1 MLKKND
7 IIEIEITDTG
17 SEGEGIGRADGMAF
31 FVVGA
36 IPGDTVRAGVMK
48 LKKTYGYARLIE
60 ILKPS
65 PNRVKPRCKV
75 AALCGGCQLQHE
87 SYEAQLKFK
96 TDKVLNCL
104 TRIGGLVSEESES
117 ETVEK
122 RPQVKSRIKDERKT
136 TEGESRRES
145 AEGSEVGEEEQE
157 FEGARKITLRDP
169 ENGEEAVM
177 FETVGASEPFGYRNK
192 SQYPVGKDKTGR
204 TVAGFYRNH
213 SHDIIPCTECA
224 LAQPVAGSIMD
235 AVLAY
240 MDKAGVTA
248 YCEAY
253 DDEETDHV
261 CFEACEIKS
270 TTEKQKKR
278 KDKLAGTANKYIISE
293 SERGVVRHVLIRT
306 GHATKQVMVCL
317 VICAEDIPE
326 KEMLV
331 GLISDACEKHG
342 MKLESVSCCINVEK
356 TNVIMTDRIKHIWG
370 SDHIVDRIGEI
381 DYRIS
386 PLSFFQVNPLQTRVL
401 YSKVEE
407 LVKESIGVSADQ
419 NSRGVER
426 ETAEGESKADIE
438 ESGCEKD
445 AEKSGSETDEGR
457 DRKPVIWDMY
467 CGTGSISLA
476 LCRVAE
482 KVYGVEII
490 EAAVR
495 DARENAAMNGIKNVE
510 FFCGPAED
518 VVPEMYAKDASYGAD
533 IVVVD
538 PPRKGC
544 DAKLLECLK
553 RMSPHSIIYVSCDPA
568 TLARDIKILR
578 AGGYALK
585 KVMPVDMFPQTV
597 HVETCCLL
605 ERLRNAKDH
614 VTFTLDMEDYYRI
627 KDAEADKEKR

>member
-1 MLKKND
+1 MYGETDRHDTGRKHMLKKND

-65 PNRVKPRCKV
+65 PNRVKPRCRV

-104 TRIGGLVSEESES
+104 TRIGGLVREESN
-117 ETVEK
+117 
-122 RPQVKSRIKDERKT
+122 
-136 TEGESRRES
+136 
-145 AEGSEVGEEEQE
+145 
-157 FEGARKITLRDP
+157 KIILRDP

-177 FETVGASEPFGYRNK
+177 FETVGAAEIFGYRNK
-192 SQYPVGKDKTGR
+192 SQYPVGKDKTGK

-224 LAQPVAGSIMD
+224 LAHPVAGSIMD

-248 YCEAY
+248 YS
-253 DDEETDHV
+253 DETG
-261 CFEACEIKS
+261 
-270 TTEKQKKR
+270 R
-278 KDKLAGTANKYIISE
+278 GT
-293 SERGVVRHVLIRT
+293 VRHVLIRT

-370 SDHIVDRIGEI
+370 SDCIVDRIREI

-426 ETAEGESKADIE
+426 ETAEGESKADKRETAEGENKADIE

-553 RMSPHSIIYVSCDPA
+553 KMAPRSIIYVSCDPA

-605 ERLRNAKDH
+605 ERLRSAKDH
-614 VTFTLDMEDYYRI
+614 ISFTLDMEDYYRI
-627 KDAEADKEKR
+627 KDAEKKTDE

>member
-104 TRIGGLVSEESES
+104 TRIGGLQADSDSV
-117 ETVEK
+117 
-122 RPQVKSRIKDERKT
+122 
-136 TEGESRRES
+136 
-145 AEGSEVGEEEQE
+145 
-157 FEGARKITLRDP
+157 TLRDP
-169 ENGEEAVM
+169 VTGETARM
-177 FETVGASEPFGYRNK
+177 DFAVGAAEPFGYRNK
-192 SQYPVGKDKTGR
+192 SQYPVGRDKSGK

-224 LAQPVAGSIMD
+224 LSHPVAGSIMD
-235 AVLAY
+235 AVLEY
-240 MDKAGVTA
+240 MDRADVPPYEESVVA
-248 YCEAY
+248 
-253 DDEETDHV
+253 EETQ
-261 CFEACEIKS
+261 K
-270 TTEKQKKR
+270 TTGKVGRGKKR
-278 KDKLAGTANKYIISE
+278 GSE
-293 SERGVVRHVLIRT
+293 SVTDSGSDRMVINQSGIVRHVLIRT
-306 GHATKQVMVCL
+306 GHVTKQVMVCL
-317 VICAEDIPE
+317 VVYAEDVPG
-326 KEMLV
+326 KELLV
-331 GLISDACEKHG
+331 KLLSEACDRHD
-342 MKLESVSCCINVEK
+342 MKLESVSLCVNCEI
-356 TNVIMTDRIKHIWG
+356 TNVIMTDRIRHIWG
-370 SDHIVDRIGEI
+370 SDHIVDRIGQI
-381 DYRIS
+381 SYRIS
-386 PLSFFQVNPLQTRVL
+386 PLSFFQVNPIQTRVL

-407 LVKESIGVSADQ
+407 LVRDSISVSAGHAE
-419 NSRGVER
+419 NSN
-426 ETAEGESKADIE
+426 D
-438 ESGCEKD
+438 
-445 AEKSGSETDEGR
+445 SETEKRNGSGISDR
-457 DRKPVIWDMY
+457 DNKPVIWDMY

-476 LCRVAE
+476 LCSVAK

-495 DARENAAMNGIKNVE
+495 DARQNARENGITNAE
-510 FFCGPAED
+510 FFCGPAEE
-518 VVPEMYAKDASYGAD
+518 VVPEMYAKDPSYGAD

-544 DAKLLECLK
+544 DPKLLDCLV

-578 AGGYALK
+578 KGGYTLRR
-585 KVMPVDMFPQTV
+585 VMPVDMFPQTV

-605 ERLRNAKDH
+605 ERVSNRKADSYVKLNVK
-614 VTFTLDMEDYYRI
+614 MEDYYRI
-627 KDAEADKEKR
+627 KDAEKNTE

>member
-31 FVVGA
+31 FVAGT

-48 LKKTYGYARLIE
+48 LKKTYGYARIIE

-65 PNRVKPRCKV
+65 SNRVKPRCKV

-104 TRIGGLVSEESES
+104 TRIGGLVREESES

-122 RPQVKSRIKDERKT
+122 RPQVKGSIKEEGKT
-136 TEGESRRES
+136 TEGETLRES

-157 FEGARKITLRDP
+157 CEWARKITLRDP

-177 FETVGASEPFGYRNK
+177 FETVGAAEIFGYRNK
-192 SQYPVGKDKTGR
+192 SQYPVGKDKTGK

-224 LAQPVAGSIMD
+224 LAHPVAGSIMN

-248 YCEAY
+248 YS
-253 DDEETDHV
+253 ETG
-261 CFEACEIKS
+261 S
-270 TTEKQKKR
+270 
-278 KDKLAGTANKYIISE
+278 GT
-293 SERGVVRHVLIRT
+293 VRHVLIRT

-370 SDHIVDRIGEI
+370 SDHIVDRIGQI

-407 LVKESIGVSADQ
+407 LVDECAKQIILE
-419 NSRGVER
+419 
-426 ETAEGESKADIE
+426 ETDSQASNRQMNGCHQENLSEGDNETGEIDAGEMLRSEDIE
-438 ESGCEKD
+438 NKTKRS
-445 AEKSGSETDEGR
+445 
-457 DRKPVIWDMY
+457 RKPIIWDMY

-495 DARENAAMNGIKNVE
+495 DARENAAMNGIKNAE

-605 ERLRNAKDH
+605 ERLRNAKDY
-614 VTFTLDMEDYYRI
+614 FPLKLDMEDYYKI
-627 KDAEADKEKR
+627 KDAEEDKKNDRNN

>member
-104 TRIGGLVSEESES
+104 TRIGGLVRDESN
-117 ETVEK
+117 
-122 RPQVKSRIKDERKT
+122 
-136 TEGESRRES
+136 
-145 AEGSEVGEEEQE
+145 
-157 FEGARKITLRDP
+157 KIILRDP

-177 FETVGASEPFGYRNK
+177 FETVRASEPFGYRNK
-192 SQYPVGKDKTGR
+192 SQYPVGKDKTGK

-224 LAQPVAGSIMD
+224 LAHPVAGSIMD

-370 SDHIVDRIGEI
+370 SDCIVDRIGEI

-426 ETAEGESKADIE
+426 ETAEGESKADKRETAEGESKADIE

-476 LCRVAE
+476 LCKVAR

-578 AGGYALK
+578 EGGYALK

-597 HVETCCLL
+597 HVESCVLL
-605 ERLRNAKDH
+605 QRVSNTRLKAI
-614 VTFTLDMEDYYRI
+614 TLDVEMEDYYRI
-627 KDAEADKEKR
+627 KGDRTND

>member
-104 TRIGGLVSEESES
+104 TRIGGLVRDESN
-117 ETVEK
+117 
-122 RPQVKSRIKDERKT
+122 
-136 TEGESRRES
+136 
-145 AEGSEVGEEEQE
+145 
-157 FEGARKITLRDP
+157 KIILRDP

-192 SQYPVGKDKTGR
+192 SQYPVGKDKTGK

-224 LAQPVAGSIMD
+224 LAHPVAGSIMD

-426 ETAEGESKADIE
+426 ETAEGESKADKRETAEGESKADIE

-476 LCRVAE
+476 LCKVAR

-495 DARENAAMNGIKNVE
+495 DARENATMNGIKNVE

-578 AGGYALK
+578 EGGYALK

-597 HVETCCLL
+597 HVESCVLL
-605 ERLRNAKDH
+605 QRVSNTRPKAI
-614 VTFTLDMEDYYRI
+614 TLDVEMEDYYRI
-627 KDAEADKEKR
+627 KGDRTND

>member
-17 SEGEGIGRADGMAF
+17 NEGEGIGRADGMAF

-104 TRIGGLVSEESES
+104 TRIGGLVRDESES

-122 RPQVKSRIKDERKT
+122 RPQRIDPIKAVGKTDGSTAIRKN
-136 TEGESRRES
+136 
-145 AEGSEVGEEEQE
+145 EQE
-157 FEGARKITLRDP
+157 RDKSCKIILRDP

-192 SQYPVGKDKTGR
+192 SQYPVGRDKTGK

-224 LAQPVAGSIMD
+224 LAHPVAGSIMD

-331 GLISDACEKHG
+331 GLVSDACEKHG

-370 SDHIVDRIGEI
+370 RDCIVDRIGEI

-438 ESGCEKD
+438 ENGGEKD

-476 LCRVAE
+476 LCKVAR

-597 HVETCCLL
+597 HVESCVLL
-605 ERLRNAKDH
+605 ERVSNRK
-614 VTFTLDMEDYYRI
+614 
-627 KDAEADKEKR
+627 ADSL

>member
-1 MLKKND
+1 MYGETDRHDTGRKHMLKKND

-104 TRIGGLVSEESES
+104 TRIGGLVREESHY
-117 ETVEK
+117 
-122 RPQVKSRIKDERKT
+122 I
-136 TEGESRRES
+136 
-145 AEGSEVGEEEQE
+145 
-157 FEGARKITLRDP
+157 ILRDP

-177 FETVGASEPFGYRNK
+177 FETVGAVEIFGYRNK
-192 SQYPVGKDKTGR
+192 SQYPVGKDKTGK

-224 LAQPVAGSIMD
+224 LAHPVAGSIMD

-240 MDKAGVTA
+240 MDKTGVTA
-248 YCEAY
+248 YS
-253 DDEETDHV
+253 DETG
-261 CFEACEIKS
+261 S
-270 TTEKQKKR
+270 
-278 KDKLAGTANKYIISE
+278 GT
-293 SERGVVRHVLIRT
+293 VRHVLIRT

-370 SDHIVDRIGEI
+370 SDCIVDRIGEI

-426 ETAEGESKADIE
+426 ETAEGESKADKRETAEGESKADIE

-476 LCRVAE
+476 LCKVAR

-495 DARENAAMNGIKNVE
+495 DARENAAMNGIKNAE

-597 HVETCCLL
+597 HVESCVLL
-605 ERLRNAKDH
+605 ERVSNRK
-614 VTFTLDMEDYYRI
+614 
-627 KDAEADKEKR
+627 ADSL

>member
-104 TRIGGLVSEESES
+104 TRIGGLQADSD
-117 ETVEK
+117 TV
-122 RPQVKSRIKDERKT
+122 
-136 TEGESRRES
+136 
-145 AEGSEVGEEEQE
+145 
-157 FEGARKITLRDP
+157 TLRDP
-169 ENGEEAVM
+169 VTGETARM
-177 FETVGASEPFGYRNK
+177 DFAVGAAEPFGYRNK
-192 SQYPVGKDKTGR
+192 SQYPVGRDKSGK

-213 SHDIIPCTECA
+213 SHDIIPCTECV
-224 LAQPVAGSIMD
+224 LSHPVAGSIMD
-235 AVLAY
+235 AVLEY
-240 MDKAGVTA
+240 MDKAGVPP
-248 YCEAY
+248 Y
-253 DDEETDHV
+253 EETV
-261 CFEACEIKS
+261 VAEETPK
-270 TTEKQKKR
+270 TTGKGGKGKKR
-278 KDKLAGTANKYIISE
+278 GSE
-293 SERGVVRHVLIRT
+293 SVTDSGSDRMVINQSGIVRHVLIRT
-306 GHATKQVMVCL
+306 GHVTKQVMVCL
-317 VICAEDIPE
+317 VVCAEDVPGRE
-326 KEMLV
+326 LLV
-331 GLISDACEKHG
+331 KLLSEACDRHD
-342 MKLESVSCCINVEK
+342 MKLESVSLCVNREI
-356 TNVIMTDRIKHIWG
+356 TNVIMTDRIRHIWG
-370 SDHIVDRIGEI
+370 SDHIVDRIGQI
-381 DYRIS
+381 SYRIS

-407 LVKESIGVSADQ
+407 LVRDSISVSAGHAE
-419 NSRGVER
+419 NSN
-426 ETAEGESKADIE
+426 D
-438 ESGCEKD
+438 
-445 AEKSGSETDEGR
+445 SETEKRNGSGISDC
-457 DRKPVIWDMY
+457 DNKPVIWDMY

-476 LCRVAE
+476 LCSVAK

-495 DARENAAMNGIKNVE
+495 DARQNARENGITNAE
-510 FFCGPAED
+510 FFCGPAEE
-518 VVPEMYAKDASYGAD
+518 VVPEMYAKDPSYGAD

-544 DAKLLECLK
+544 DPKLLDCLV

-578 AGGYALK
+578 KGGYTLRR
-585 KVMPVDMFPQTV
+585 VMPVDMFPQTV

-605 ERLRNAKDH
+605 ERVSNRKVDSYVKLNVK
-614 VTFTLDMEDYYRI
+614 MEDYYRI
-627 KDAEADKEKR
+627 KDAEKNTE

>member
-1 MLKKND
+1 MISAGKRICTTAQKESIMLQKND
-7 IIEIEITDTG
+7 IIELDITDIG
-17 SEGEGIGRADGMAF
+17 SEGEGIGHFDGMAF

-36 IPGDTVRAGVMK
+36 IPGDRVKAGVMK
-48 LKKTYGYARLIE
+48 LKKTYGYARLVELIT
-60 ILKPS
+60 PS
-65 PNRVKPRCKV
+65 PDRTEPRCKV
-75 AALCGGCQLQHE
+75 AALCGGCQLQHVN
-87 SYEAQLKFK
+87 YEAQLKFK

-104 TRIGGLVSEESES
+104 TRIGGL
-117 ETVEK
+117 
-122 RPQVKSRIKDERKT
+122 QVDFDPVKEDLTS
-136 TEGESRRES
+136 TEGSS
-145 AEGSEVGEEEQE
+145 PK
-157 FEGARKITLRDP
+157 GAKQFASLTLRDP
-169 ENGEEAVM
+169 VTGETARM
-177 FETVGASEPFGYRNK
+177 DFAVGAAEPFGYRNK
-192 SQYPVGKDKTGR
+192 SQYPVGRDKSGK

-224 LAQPVAGSIMD
+224 LSHPVAGSIMD
-235 AVLAY
+235 AMLTY

-248 YCEAY
+248 YCENY
-253 DDEETDHV
+253 NDEETDHV

-331 GLISDACEKHG
+331 RLISDACEKHG

-356 TNVIMTDRIKHIWG
+356 TNVIMTDRIRHIWG
-370 SDHIVDRIGEI
+370 SDHIVDRIGQI
-381 DYRIS
+381 SYRIS

-407 LVKESIGVSADQ
+407 LVRDSISVSAGHVE
-419 NSRGVER
+419 NSN
-426 ETAEGESKADIE
+426 D
-438 ESGCEKD
+438 
-445 AEKSGSETDEGR
+445 SETEKRNGSGISDR
-457 DRKPVIWDMY
+457 DNKPVIWDMY

-476 LCRVAE
+476 LCSVAK

-495 DARENAAMNGIKNVE
+495 DARQNARENGITNAE
-510 FFCGPAED
+510 FFCGPAEE
-518 VVPEMYAKDASYGAD
+518 VVPKMYAKDPSYGAD

-544 DAKLLECLK
+544 DPKLLDCLV

-578 AGGYALK
+578 KGGYTLRR
-585 KVMPVDMFPQTV
+585 VMPVDMFPQTV

-605 ERLRNAKDH
+605 ERL
-614 VTFTLDMEDYYRI
+614 
-627 KDAEADKEKR
+627 

>member
-31 FVVGA
+31 FVAGT

-104 TRIGGLVSEESES
+104 TRIGGLVREESES
-117 ETVEK
+117 GTVEK
-122 RPQVKSRIKDERKT
+122 RPQVKGSIKEEGKT
-136 TEGESRRES
+136 TEGETRRES
-145 AEGSEVGEEEQE
+145 AEGPEVGEEEQE
-157 FEGARKITLRDP
+157 CEWARKITLRDP

-177 FETVGASEPFGYRNK
+177 FETVGAAEIFGYRNK
-192 SQYPVGKDKTGR
+192 SQYPVGKDKTGK

-224 LAQPVAGSIMD
+224 LAHPVAGSIMD

-240 MDKAGVTA
+240 MEKAGVTA
-248 YCEAY
+248 YS
-253 DDEETDHV
+253 DETG
-261 CFEACEIKS
+261 
-270 TTEKQKKR
+270 R
-278 KDKLAGTANKYIISE
+278 GT
-293 SERGVVRHVLIRT
+293 VRHVLIRT

-356 TNVIMTDRIKHIWG
+356 TNVIMTDRIKHIRG
-370 SDHIVDRIGEI
+370 NDHIVDRIGEI

-407 LVKESIGVSADQ
+407 LVKESIGIS
-419 NSRGVER
+419 
-426 ETAEGESKADIE
+426 TAKTDEVVNHESGEGGSKTDAGESGSKTDAREGGDKAGDYWD
-438 ESGCEKD
+438 C
-445 AEKSGSETDEGR
+445 
-457 DRKPVIWDMY
+457 KPVIWDMY

-476 LCRVAE
+476 LCKVAE

-544 DAKLLECLK
+544 GAKLLECLK

-578 AGGYALK
+578 EGGYALK

-605 ERLRNAKDH
+605 ERLRNAKNYIP
-614 VTFTLDMEDYYRI
+614 LKLEMEDYYKI
-627 KDAEADKEKR
+627 KDAEK